1 MKKRITEYRKRV
13 DRLLADEEEK
23 TYEEWECIPA
33 RTSDSSDCNGY
44 ICCDNGTVVVCSAF
58 DGDHDTLWFY
68 HAAPCASCAV
78 YFSLLYT

>member
-1 MKKRITEYRKRV
+1 MYFGRTSGSDWIF
-13 DRLLADEEEK
+13 
-23 TYEEWECIPA
+23 PA

-44 ICCDNGTVVVCSAF
+44 ICCYNGTIIVCPAF

>member
-1 MKKRITEYRKRV
+1 MYFG
-13 DRLLADEEEK
+13 
-23 TYEEWECIPA
+23 
-33 RTSDSSDCNGY
+33 RTSGSDW
-44 ICCDNGTVVVCSAF
+44 IFFQHERLIHLIVTVTFAVITVLSLFAPAF